1 MFIPSSPLEAEQK
14 PRELRSLPRSTTWG
28 CCILLSIPRKFQ
40 HPLVWT
46 SFWVVQHTPAGP
58 LVRRTPLLHPEGRCG
73 RLCPPGSQRETFP
86 VGCLTGGKTA
96 ARCKKEFGKTAQIIG
111 LPPWLLHDA
120 TGYLL
125 KLLQDNEDGH
135 HDSSWKPP
143 KMSWGF
149 YGAPHVEGPAVATSS
164 IPSAALQFANR
175 DPARVRVKMMAKK
188 TLKAPAD
195 FARGAVAETGPPLPG
210 SGDEEPGLP
219 DASDNMA
226 ETPDLPD
233 APSVA
238 TEELAAE
245 GSELELP
252 DEPSRPP
259 PRVNP
264 GAGAPSCV
272 RGRNGA
278 PAGVYNSEAH
288 EPEAPAMRRPA
299 ALKRPA
305 AAPKPAGQKKGL
317 QTSFP
322 VAFPGRSFGCAA
334 ANQRSWSQQ
343 APHQRL
349 WVQRVSPQGWLE
361 AQ

>member
-1 MFIPSSPLEAEQK
+1 MTFAQSYMFDALQPEPESLV
-14 PRELRSLPRSTTWG
+14 PRVPFS
-28 CCILLSIPRKFQ
+28 
-40 HPLVWT
+40 
-46 SFWVVQHTPAGP
+46 
-58 LVRRTPLLHPEGRCG
+58 
-73 RLCPPGSQRETFP
+73 
-86 VGCLTGGKTA
+86 
-96 ARCKKEFGKTAQIIG
+96 ARQKKEFGKTAQIIG

-125 KLLQDNEDGH
+125 KLLQDNEDG

-259 PRVNP
+259 PRLNP

-288 EPEAPAMRRPA
+288 EPEAPVMRRPA

-305 AAPKPAGQKKGL
+305 AAPKPAGQKKAYRRLSQLPFPEGALDVLQQIKEAGHNKCRTSAYGCNECRRKAGL
-317 QTSFP
+317 KLNDDESAWIWDP
-322 VAFPGRSFGCAA
+322 SRPRWGS
-334 ANQRSWSQQ
+334 
-343 APHQRL
+343 
-349 WVQRVSPQGWLE
+349 
-361 AQ
+361 

>member
-1 MFIPSSPLEAEQK
+1 MTFAQSYMFDALQPEPESLV
-14 PRELRSLPRSTTWG
+14 PRVPFS
-28 CCILLSIPRKFQ
+28 
-40 HPLVWT
+40 
-46 SFWVVQHTPAGP
+46 
-58 LVRRTPLLHPEGRCG
+58 
-73 RLCPPGSQRETFP
+73 
-86 VGCLTGGKTA
+86 
-96 ARCKKEFGKTAQIIG
+96 ARQKKEFGKTAQIIG

-135 HDSSWKPP
+135 DSSWKPP
-143 KMSWGF
+143 KMSRGF

-288 EPEAPAMRRPA
+288 EPEAPVMRRPA

-305 AAPKPAGQKKGL
+305 AAPKPAGQKKAYRRLSQLPFPEGALDVLQQIKEAGHNKRRTSAYGCNECRRKAGL
-317 QTSFP
+317 KLNDDESAWIWDP
-322 VAFPGRSFGCAA
+322 SRPRWGS
-334 ANQRSWSQQ
+334 
-343 APHQRL
+343 
-349 WVQRVSPQGWLE
+349 
-361 AQ
+361 